1 MFIKELSKYSHTFPD
16 PSSASDEG
24 ILCYGADLNPN
35 RVMSAY
41 TKGIF
46 PWFNEGDPILWW
58 SPDPRFV
65 LEIDDLHI
73 SKNLKKTIKKNIFE
87 IKYDTSFVQVM
98 IECANAPRKDQDGT
112 WIIPEMIEA
121 YSELHNMGFA
131 HSFEAWLDGELV
143 GGGYGVVVGD
153 IFCGES
159 MFSKVSDASKVAFVH
174 LVKRLKENG
183 FSLIDSQI
191 HTPYLE
197 SFGSKH
203 ITRDMYIKRV
213 KEALLKPRDF

>member
-1 MFIKELSKYSHTFPD
+1 MIFEINKHSHTFPH
-16 PSSASDEG
+16 PSNASEEG
-24 ILCYGADLNPN
+24 ILGYGADLNPN

-41 TKGIF
+41 THGIF
-46 PWFNEGDPILWW
+46 PWYNEGDPILWW

-65 LEIDDLHI
+65 LEIKDLHI
-73 SKNLKKTIKKNIFE
+73 GKNLKKLIRKDMFE
-87 IKYDTSFVQVM
+87 IKFDTAFTQVM
-98 IECANAPRKDQDGT
+98 IECANSPRIDQDGT
-112 WIIPEMIEA
+112 WIIPDMIEA
-121 YSELHNMGFA
+121 YSELHNQGFA
-131 HSFEAWLDGELV
+131 HSFEAWIGDELV

-159 MFSKVSDASKVAFVH
+159 MFSKVSGASKVAFVK
-174 LVKRLKENG
+174 LVQRLEKNG

-203 ITRDMYIKRV
+203 ITRDMYLNRV
-213 KEALLKPRDF
+213 KEALIKPRDF